1 LAQHAVQLILE
12 SCVVAPRNPFRDT
25 GGAAP
30 ESELLPANLLIALGE
45 LAIVIAFALTAIGAK
60 ALDRGGFLASVAVG
74 YAIFLGGGWTW
85 FVIIASF
92 FILGVGFTWFRYD
105 YKKSLG
111 SAQDKGGARSWPN
124 ILANG
129 GVAAIFGL
137 AELLFGGATFAVLY
151 LGAMSAAASDTVA
164 TELGLLNKST
174 PRLITRL
181 STRVSPGTS
190 GGVTGLG
197 FMGTVVASLAI
208 GSIAAALGIVR
219 SISPLLVVLVAV
231 TGGLSGS
238 VADSVIGA
246 TVQRKGVCTVCG
258 RPSENLAHCG
268 RRTKRQSGYFF
279 VDNNIVN
286 LLATIVGAGAS
297 LALAAAFL

>member
-1 LAQHAVQLILE
+1 VNRSGARE
-12 SCVVAPRNPFRDT
+12 SD
-25 GGAAP
+25 
-30 ESELLPANLLIALGE
+30 LLPVNLLLALGE
-45 LAIVIAFALTAIGAK
+45 LMIVVVFALVAIRAK

-92 FILGVGFTWFRYD
+92 FILGVGFTWYKYD

-111 SAQDKGGARSWPN
+111 GAQEKGGARSWPN

-129 GVAAIFGL
+129 GIAAIFGL

-164 TELGLLNKST
+164 TELGLLNKSA

-181 STRVSPGTS
+181 KTRVSPGTS
-190 GGVTGLG
+190 GGVTGFGFLG
-197 FMGTVVASLAI
+197 SVLASLAI
-208 GSIAAALGIVR
+208 GIIAATLGMLRSLSPALVVSIAVFGGI
-219 SISPLLVVLVAV
+219 
-231 TGGLSGS
+231 SGS

-258 RPSENLAHCG
+258 MSSEHLVHCG
-268 RRTKRQSGYFF
+268 QPTKRQSGVPF

-286 LLATIVGAGAS
+286 LLATMVGAGAS